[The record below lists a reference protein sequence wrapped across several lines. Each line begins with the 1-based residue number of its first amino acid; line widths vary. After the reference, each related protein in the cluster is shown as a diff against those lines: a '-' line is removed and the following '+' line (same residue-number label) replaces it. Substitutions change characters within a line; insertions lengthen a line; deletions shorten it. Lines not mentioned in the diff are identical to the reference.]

1 MKVQDAKRQIRLQEW
16 SEQINS
22 CRQSGLTVKGWCK
35 ENGIHI
41 KTYYNRMKRVREE
54 LLDALESGK
63 GNQLAKLKKAGRND
77 IVQIE
82 NLVEL
87 ESKQQNTP
95 MFAMLPPMHMD
106 IVAVKV
112 HIGAHVAEIQNSAD
126 SEMVESV
133 LRTLASL

>member
-1 MKVQDAKRQIRLQEW
+1 MKVQEAKRQIRLQEW
-16 SEQINS
+16 SEQIDS

-63 GNQLAKLKKAGRND
+63 GSQSGKLNRAGRN
-77 IVQIE
+77 
-82 NLVEL
+82 NMARTFVEL
-87 ESKQQNTP
+87 ESKQQDTP
-95 MFAMLPPMHMD
+95 MFAMVSPIHMD
-106 IVAVKV
+106 MVAVKV
-112 HIGAHVAEIQNSAD
+112 RIGTHVAEIQNGAD
-126 SEMVESV
+126 SEMVEGV